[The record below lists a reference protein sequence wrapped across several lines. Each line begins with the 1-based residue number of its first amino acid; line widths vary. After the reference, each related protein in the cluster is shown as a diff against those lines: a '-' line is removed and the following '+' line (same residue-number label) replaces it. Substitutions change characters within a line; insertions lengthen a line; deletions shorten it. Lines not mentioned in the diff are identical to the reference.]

1 MTVSDAVLDALENVR
16 ANPLRSLLTMLG
28 VIIGVFAVV
37 SLVSIGEGAKKYVTD
52 QFAGLGTNVLII
64 TPGKASTS
72 GGAPITGLGATYKLT
87 LGDAEAI
94 RLRCPAVSHVA
105 PVILASSATKR
116 GNRRRTGTT
125 IIGTTPEIEVI
136 RNFHVEQGQF
146 LPRELG
152 IAEKRVCVL
161 GRDVAEDMFP
171 AGETPLGQWVKLGE
185 MPFRVI
191 GVMEKKGYMLGFNV
205 DDVVFVPIKPAQE
218 LFDTD
223 EMFEILLQTRSADT
237 VYEGTEQARQILLRR
252 HNHHED
258 FTITDQRAMI
268 QAFEKILSVL
278 TYALAGI
285 AAISLLVGGIGIMN
299 IMLVAVGEKTR
310 EVGIRKAVGATKAA
324 ILGQFLVESLTL
336 SVLGGLIGAASG
348 IGLGLA
354 LHAAFPSMPVV
365 VKPWTIMVSLG
376 FSIGVGLFFGVYP
389 AKKAAELDPIKALHY
404 E

>member
-1 MTVSDAVLDALENVR
+1 MTFTDSVLDALENVR
-16 ANPLRSLLTMLG
+16 ANPLRSFLTMLG

-37 SLVSIGEGAKKYVTD
+37 ALVSIGEGAKKFVTD

-87 LGDAEAI
+87 AGDAEAI

-105 PVILASSATKR
+105 PVILASTSTKR
-116 GNRRRTGTT
+116 GNRRRSDTT
-125 IIGTTPEIEVI
+125 VIGSTPEIEVI
-136 RNFHVEQGQF
+136 RNFHVELGQF
-146 LPRELG
+146 LPREQG
-152 IAEKRVCVL
+152 ISDKRVCVI
-161 GRDVAEDMFP
+161 GRDVALDLFP
-171 AGETPLGQWVKLGE
+171 SGESSLGQWIKLGE

-205 DDVVFVPIKPAQE
+205 DNVIFVPIRPAQE
-218 LFDTD
+218 LFNTD
-223 EMFEILLQTRSADT
+223 EMFEVLLQTRSSDS
-237 VYEGTEQARQILLRR
+237 VLEGTEQARQILLRR

-268 QAFEKILSVL
+268 QAFEKILGVL

-310 EVGIRKAVGATKAA
+310 EIGIRKAVGATRAA

-336 SVLGGLIGAASG
+336 SVLGGLIGAAAG
-348 IGLGLA
+348 IGLGLL

-365 VKPWTIMVSLG
+365 IQPWTVLVSLG
-376 FSIGVGLFFGVYP
+376 FAIGVGLFFGVYP
-389 AKKAAELDPIKALHY
+389 AKKAAELDPI
-404 E
+404 